1 MVRAFRRK
9 TTVSEQEFWEF
20 WGREFPQ
27 SEEELKRFRAHDRTG
42 RVLGDEAFQKRLEKK
57 LGRLLRR
64 QKPGRKKAP
73 SQ

>member
-1 MVRAFRRK
+1 VRRLLVRA
-9 TTVSEQEFWEF
+9 V
-20 WGREFPQ
+20 
-27 SEEELKRFRAHDRTG
+27 SEEELKRFREHERTG

-73 SQ
+73 PP